1 MDLNCATRD
10 QGEAHLPQS
19 GRRQTGGSMIA
30 KAGTSKSCVLL
41 LAFALASW
49 AGAARAQAPAAY
61 PKQPVH
67 IIVGVGAGGLIDIY
81 ARLLAAPLQQML
93 GQPVIVENRMG
104 SGGLIGARFVA
115 EAKPDG
121 YTLFAASPG
130 TLPAALLHNP
140 APYSIASFAPVGLLL
155 EGGSLLGV
163 RAGIPVTTFQELVA
177 YGKANPGKLRYGTSG
192 IGSPTHLSIQYL
204 ADLVGV
210 QMTHVPYRGNVP
222 AMQALLQ
229 NEVDLAIVD
238 AQGFEKQ
245 IRDGEIRPLAQ
256 TSRIRAA
263 NFPDIPTLP
272 DLVPGFDAPFWLG
285 LFAPAGTPPEVVS
298 ELNNAMNAVLASGAL
313 TERAAKTGLVA
324 RPMNPDA
331 FAKYVREDTE
341 RWASVIKAHDIRV
354 E

>member
-1 MDLNCATRD
+1 MV
-10 QGEAHLPQS
+10 
-19 GRRQTGGSMIA
+19 A
-30 KAGTSKSCVLL
+30 KPAMTKFCVLL
-41 LAFALASW
+41 LAFTLAAS
-49 AGAARAQAPAAY
+49 AARGQTPAAY
-61 PKQPVH
+61 PKQPIH

-81 ARLLAAPLQQML
+81 VRLLAAPLQQKL
-93 GQPVIVENRMG
+93 GQPVIVENRLG
-104 SGGLIGARFVA
+104 SGGLIGARAVA

-130 TLPAALLHNP
+130 TLPAALMHNP
-140 APYSIASFAPVGLLL
+140 PPYSIASFAPVGLML
-155 EGGSLLGV
+155 EGGSMLGV
-163 RAGIPVTTFQELVA
+163 RAGIPVTTFQQLVA

-204 ADLVGV
+204 ADLIGV

-229 NEVDLAIVD
+229 GEVDLAIVD

-245 IRDGEIRPLAQ
+245 IRDGEVHPLAQ
-256 TSRIRAA
+256 TSRMRAA

-285 LFAPAGTPPEVVS
+285 LFAPAGTPSGIVS
-298 ELNNAMNAVLASGAL
+298 ELNTAMNAVLGSGAI
-313 TERAAKTGLVA
+313 TERAAKTGLA
-324 RPMNPDA
+324 PRLMTA
-331 FAKYVREDTE
+331 EEFAKYVHDDTE
-341 RWASVIKAHDIRV
+341 RWASVIKAHDIRA